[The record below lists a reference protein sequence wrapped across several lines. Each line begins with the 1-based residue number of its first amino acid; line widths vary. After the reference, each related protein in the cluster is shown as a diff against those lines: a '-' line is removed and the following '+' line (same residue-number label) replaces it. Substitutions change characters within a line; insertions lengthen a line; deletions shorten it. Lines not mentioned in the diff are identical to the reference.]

1 MTLQQQNTELLDRY
15 RQKAAELGAIRER
28 VAEVLEQ
35 SKRSGDL
42 TPVTPLLDELNLRT
56 KKLEEF
62 RATLAPSDLFM
73 AKYNVM
79 VHNSRAVSFVIPKGI
94 SRFEI
99 LAEAEGLR
107 RADAVYSYGGAL
119 VKLFQK
125 EAFRRAAP
133 TSESVGIDVS
143 AKGLANLTLH
153 QQEAW
158 LADQRFRDKGYLGMA
173 SLEDVVVAF
182 AAFWVATQSS
192 LFRIN
197 FYESL
202 VPQSDQIRTVGG
214 TLRLKGFILGL
225 YDTPDSNRSFDIVP
239 AARFTPGALR

>member
-79 VHNSRAVSFVIPKGI
+79 VHNSRAVSFVIPKGV

-99 LAEAEGLR
+99 LEEAQGLWPVDEAYR
-107 RADAVYSYGGAL
+107 HRGPL
-119 VKLFQK
+119 LKLFQK
-125 EAFRRAAP
+125 EAFRRVAP

-143 AKGLANLTLH
+143 EKGLENLTR
-153 QQEAW
+153 QGQEVL
-158 LADQRFRDKGYLGMA
+158 LAHRIFRDKGYLGMA

-225 YDTPDSNRSFDIVP
+225 YDTPDSDRSFDIVP